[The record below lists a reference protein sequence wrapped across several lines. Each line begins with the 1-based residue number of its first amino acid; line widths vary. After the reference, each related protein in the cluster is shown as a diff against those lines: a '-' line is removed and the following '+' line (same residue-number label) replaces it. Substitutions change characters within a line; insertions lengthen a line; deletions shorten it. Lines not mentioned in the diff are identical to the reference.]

1 MEREKNQDKESAARK
16 MKAQTRFQ
24 TKSAF
29 VMVENLGRKY
39 FFNCQKNFF

>member
-1 MEREKNQDKESAARK
+1 MEREKNQDKENAARK

-29 VMVENLGRKY
+29 VMEEKFRMKV
-39 FFNCQKNFF
+39 FF